1 MAIRQTRIFVRHTET
16 ADWAETLIGRVF
28 RQMIV
33 EFQGPLRSF
42 WFSRYVCLIGN
53 GEDRDDCDFDVI
65 PDEFKQAFPGTP
77 GTPGTDQPGH
87 RSLRFR
93 FEIEDASQ
101 AAFEAHL
108 QELLHQYSYAI
119 SDIRDYDQITDTGG
133 ERLLAVENRQ
143 PGRDVQRA
151 RLVTQMYQV
160 VSELVID
167 ALVGPDPGNRFHIEH
182 NDHRENPNG
191 STFESLH
198 HLFCNITQVPVSIL
212 VSAGGQAQLRGTFSG
227 PPRGQRPR
235 TINGQPVTE
244 VYLTY

>member
-1 MAIRQTRIFVRHTET
+1 MAIRQTRIFVHHTET

-28 RQMIV
+28 RQMVV

-65 PDEFKQAFPGTP
+65 PDEFKQAFPGTN
-77 GTPGTDQPGH
+77 QPGH

-101 AAFEAHL
+101 AAFEARL
-108 QELLHQYSYAI
+108 QELLRQHSYAI

-133 ERLLAVENRQ
+133 ERLLGVEHRQ
-143 PGRDVQRA
+143 SGRDVQRA

-167 ALVGPDPGNRFHIEH
+167 ALVGPHPDNRFRIEH
-182 NDHRENPNG
+182 NDHPQNPNG

-198 HLFCNITQVPVSIL
+198 HLFCNITEVPLSIL
-212 VSAGGQAQLRGTFSG
+212 VSSGQAQLLGTFWG
-227 PPRGQRPR
+227 RPGASRRR
-235 TINGQPVTE
+235 TWNGQPVTE
-244 VYLTY
+244 VDLRY